1 MGSVG
6 WLFYFIF
13 FFRLTFIYLFIYL
26 FIFAYVIYLFK
37 FYFIF
42 KLYIIV
48 LVLPNIK
55 MNPPQVYIL
64 KDQSRKVTEEDRHV
78 TGNIINQV
86 VQLCPGVSGSSS
98 E

>member
-1 MGSVG
+1 
-6 WLFYFIF
+6 
-13 FFRLTFIYLFIYL
+13 
-26 FIFAYVIYLFK
+26 
-37 FYFIF
+37 
-42 KLYIIV
+42 
-48 LVLPNIK
+48 